1 MRYMT
6 KQWYQ
11 TMQDSGLG
19 VCLEAD
25 ERAAVYSEELYQQ
38 IFTEK
43 LERWLRDREEV
54 CGYLSEPFDPQRE
67 RQSFAELCARELA
80 QYQTR
85 TPGDILSKVADV
97 RMLALGLCTEE
108 VWNALEDYRRSCQ
121 QTVERTMEEYRHEYK
136 ARGLAKV
143 WTGDHSL
150 HDSCVRSLRQ
160 EGEDLV
166 LEFDREDEDWHTV
179 SKIRFLDAGI
189 LRQEASVENAW
200 WLYDELWPA
209 ADGYEVHVLLYRD
222 DAPME
227 LTIACSDVELQ
238 WIN

>member
-25 ERAAVYSEELYQQ
+25 ERAAVYSEELFRSYYQ
-38 IFTEK
+38 EK
-43 LERWLRDREEV
+43 LEAWLRDREEI
-54 CGYLSEPFDPQRE
+54 CGFLSEPFDDQAE
-67 RQSFAELCARELA
+67 RRSFEDCYARELA

-85 TPGDILSKVADV
+85 TPADILSQVADV

-108 VWNALEDYRRSCQ
+108 VWDAMEEYRRSCQ
-121 QTVERTMEEYRHEYK
+121 ETVERTMEEYWAEYK
-136 ARGLAKV
+136 SRGLDKL

-150 HDSCVRSLRQ
+150 HDSSVKALRQ

-166 LEFDREDEDWHTV
+166 LEFDREEEDWRTV
-179 SKIRFLDAGI
+179 SRIRFRDPRI
-189 LRQEASVENAW
+189 LRQEAPLENAW
-200 WLYDELWPA
+200 WLYDEIWPIEG
-209 ADGYEVHVLLYRD
+209 GYEVHVLLYREN
-222 DAPME
+222 APAE
-227 LTIACSDVELQ
+227 LIVACSNLELQ

>member
-25 ERAAVYSEELYQQ
+25 ERAGAYSEEVFRSVYQ
-38 IFTEK
+38 EK
-43 LERWLRDREEV
+43 LDAWLLEREKI
-54 CGYLSEPFDPQRE
+54 CGFLSEPFDAQRE
-67 RQSFAELCARELA
+67 RQSFAELYTRELA

-85 TPGDILSKVADV
+85 TPGDILSKVADM
-97 RMLALGLCTEE
+97 RILALGLCTEAVRDAME
-108 VWNALEDYRRSCQ
+108 QYRRNCQ
-121 QTVERTMEEYRHEYK
+121 ETVERTMEEYWDAYK
-136 ARGLAKV
+136 ARGLDRV

-150 HDSCVRSLRQ
+150 HDSQVRHLRQ

-179 SKIRFLDAGI
+179 SQIRFRDAGI

-200 WLYDELWPA
+200 WLYDEIWRV
-209 ADGYEVHVLLYRD
+209 DNGYEVHVLLYRD
-222 DAPME
+222 APVE
-227 LTIACSDVELQ
+227 LIVSCSDVELQ

>member
-25 ERAAVYSEELYQQ
+25 ERAAVYSEELFRSYYQ
-38 IFTEK
+38 EK
-43 LERWLRDREEV
+43 LEAWLLDRENICEL
-54 CGYLSEPFDPQRE
+54 LSGSFDDQAERE
-67 RQSFAELCARELA
+67 SFAELYARELA

-85 TPGDILSKVADV
+85 TPTEILSHVADV
-97 RMLALGLCTEE
+97 RMLALGLCTEA
-108 VWNALEDYRRSCQ
+108 VRNALEEYRRSCQ
-121 QTVERTMEEYRHEYK
+121 ETVERTMEEYWEAYK
-136 ARGLAKV
+136 ARGLDRI

-150 HDSCVRSLRQ
+150 HDSTVKALRQ

-179 SKIRFLDAGI
+179 SQIRFRDSRI
-189 LRQEASVENAW
+189 LCQEIPVENAW
-200 WLYDELWPA
+200 WLYDEIWPA
-209 ADGYEVHVLLYRD
+209 AGGYEVHVLLYREN
-222 DAPME
+222 APAE
-227 LTIACSDVELQ
+227 LIVACSGLELR